1 MPALFRQITD
11 SLRGEIAKHRNRP
24 FLEAA
29 MAASASIAIADGVVS
44 YSERNRVDAILGK
57 LDELRVFDPHT
68 AIDLFNDYLEVLT
81 KDGDAGWAQ
90 IRGIIARFS
99 GKQEAELLIR
109 IALAMSFA
117 DGEFSPQER
126 TRVHDLCGALSLAPE
141 LFDL

>member
-1 MPALFRQITD
+1 MPELFQKITD
-11 SLRGEIAKHRNRP
+11 SLRAEIAKHRNRP

-44 YSERNRVDAILGK
+44 YSERSRVDAILGK
-57 LDELRVFDPHT
+57 LDELRIFDPHT
-68 AIDLFNDYLEVLT
+68 AIDLFNDYLEVLAS
-81 KDGDAGWAQ
+81 DGDAGWVQ
-90 IRGIIARFS
+90 VRGIVTRFS

-117 DGEFSPQER
+117 DAEFSPQER
-126 TRVHDLCGALSLAPE
+126 ARVHDLCDALSLAPE

>member
-11 SLRGEIAKHRNRP
+11 SLRVEIAKHRNRP

-44 YSERNRVDAILGK
+44 YSERSRVDAILEK
-57 LDELRVFDPHT
+57 LDELRIFDPHT
-68 AIDLFNDYLEVLT
+68 AIDLFNDYVEVLT
-81 KDGDAGWAQ
+81 SDGEAGWTQ
-90 IRGIIARFS
+90 VRGIVVRFS

-126 TRVHDLCGALSLAPE
+126 TRVRELCDALSLAPE

>member
-90 IRGIIARFS
+90 VRGFIARMWTPPAV
-99 GKQEAELLIR
+99 QAEI
-109 IALAMSFA
+109 
-117 DGEFSPQER
+117 
-126 TRVHDLCGALSLAPE
+126 
-141 LFDL
+141 

>member
-11 SLRGEIAKHRNRP
+11 GLRAEIAKHRNRP

-44 YSERNRVDAILGK
+44 YSERSRVDAILEK
-57 LDELRVFDPHT
+57 LDELRIFDPHT
-68 AIDLFNDYLEVLT
+68 AIDLFNDYVEVLSS
-81 KDGDAGWAQ
+81 DGDVGWTQ
-90 IRGIIARFS
+90 VRGIVTRFS

-126 TRVHDLCGALSLAPE
+126 TRVYDLCDALSLAPE